1 MRTRFYIEL
10 EKEGDAAALK
20 GELCK
25 LLQEANLAPSF
36 DPAEIDRRRDDLLKE
51 IAEPRRES
59 LRKAFVTTLYE
70 PMYAS
75 WGFISNVSGR
85 VFEVRMS
92 NPHAFRLQASV
103 ARVVSALRTRAAKL
117 KLGLKFKP
125 EVEIFETAED
135 HAQEQATI
143 VEQRLWRFAR
153 RDKRVSWRLFLLAG
167 LLTAAA
173 LVLTMPGPAGLLFRD
188 LLQVSPPWL
197 QWSTETL
204 GRLASAGLV
213 VATMSLIDVY
223 LHWRHLQS
231 VAPVI
236 WPLEGQR

>member
-1 MRTRFYIEL
+1 VRTRFYIEL
-10 EKEGDAAALK
+10 EKEGDASALK
-20 GELCK
+20 SELTK
-25 LLQEANLAPSF
+25 LLLEANLAPAF
-36 DPAEIDRRRDDLLKE
+36 DPAEIDKRRDELLKE
-51 IAEPRRES
+51 IPDARRETV
-59 LRKAFVTTLYE
+59 RKAFVTTLYE

-92 NPHAFRLQASV
+92 NPHSFRLQASV
-103 ARVVSALRTRAAKL
+103 ARVVSAMRARAGKL

-143 VEQRLWRFAR
+143 LEHKLWRFAR
-153 RDKRVSWRLFLLAG
+153 WEKRVAWRLFWLASV
-167 LLTAAA
+167 LAIAA
-173 LVLTMPGPAGLLFRD
+173 LVLTMPGPSGMLFRD
-188 LLQVSPPWL
+188 ALGVSPAWL
-197 QWSTETL
+197 QWWTDTL
-204 GRLASAGLV
+204 GRFASAGLV
-213 VATMSLIDVY
+213 VAATALLDVF
-223 LHWRHLQS
+223 LHWRHLQG